1 MGLNIAQCYLAT
13 RPLIIPCRID
23 TLTGANDLTQETG
36 IGKKISLCSK
46 RFKSSYGAKARA
58 EAKKKKGCSL
68 PNFLDELAR
77 QRLPSRQEKDQGNA
91 VTEIF

>member
-58 EAKKKKGCSL
+58 EAKKKKKVLSSQLSRRTRTATLAKQARKRSRECS
-68 PNFLDELAR
+68 N
-77 QRLPSRQEKDQGNA
+77 
-91 VTEIF
+91 